1 MESISLPL
9 VGLVAGSAAASG
21 VRLYA
26 TIAVLGYMGR
36 LGVLDL
42 PPGLRVL
49 THPGVILVAAALYVV
64 EFVADKIPI
73 VDSLWDTVH
82 TFIRVPAAALL
93 GFSAFSGVSDPPP
106 VRHIS
111 REINGWETLPAGLRI
126 SFPELPIILLPPRPN
141 EERIAISPPTKT

>member
-9 VGLVAGSAAASG
+9 VGLIAGSAAASG
-21 VRLYA
+21 VRLYV

-49 THPGVILVAAALYVV
+49 THPWVILVAAGLYVV

-93 GFSAFSGVSDPPP
+93 SSWPMTS
-106 VRHIS
+106 I
-111 REINGWETLPAGLRI
+111 
-126 SFPELPIILLPPRPN
+126 
-141 EERIAISPPTKT
+141 ERVNRLNRSPSPSP